1 METSLNV
8 RDYPEPEEMETKHVT
23 AKVCISFE
31 VDYDVPECWDKEQ
44 IEQDIVEN
52 IDDLSWSNQEIE
64 DIIL

>member
-8 RDYPEPEEMETKHVT
+8 KDYPEPEEMETKHII
-23 AKVCISFE
+23 AKVYISFE

-44 IEQDIVEN
+44 IERDIMEN

-64 DIIL
+64 YIEL